1 MLIPTVIDK
10 TNNGECAYDIYSR
23 LLDDRIIFI
32 TGEINDAVANT
43 VIAQMLYL
51 ESKSAKAPISLYINS
66 PGGVSQSG
74 LAILDTMNY
83 IKCPVSTICIG
94 LCASAAALLLAG
106 GQKGKRFSLP
116 NAKIMIHQPWGAV
129 QGQVTEIEIY
139 YKEGKKDRNKYA
151 SLIAQFCGKPEDAVN
166 HDIERDNY
174 MSAEE
179 ALKYGLIDEILIP
192 KRNAHSTNNNK

>member
-94 LCASAAALLLAG
+94 MAASMGAFNG
-106 GQKGKRFSLP
+106 GSDASKT
-116 NAKIMIHQPWGAV
+116 AD
-129 QGQVTEIEIY
+129 EINQLSNEIY
-139 YKEGKKDRNKYA
+139 KLETQRVEVSNYA
-151 SLIAQFCGKPEDAVN
+151 VCMRWSNRG
-166 HDIERDNY
+166 
-174 MSAEE
+174 
-179 ALKYGLIDEILIP
+179 
-192 KRNAHSTNNNK
+192 

>member
-10 TNNGECAYDIYSR
+10 TDRGECAYDIYSR

-32 TGEINDAVANT
+32 TGEINDMLAST

-51 ESKSAKAPISLYINS
+51 ESKSPKSPISLYINS

-74 LAILDTMNY
+74 LAILDTMRF

-106 GQKGKRFSLP
+106 GQRGKRFCLP
-116 NAKIMIHQPWGAV
+116 NSKVIIHQPWGAV
-129 QGQVTEIEIY
+129 KGQVTEIEIY
-139 YKEGKKDRNKYA
+139 YKEGKKDRETYSK
-151 SLIAQFCGKPEDAVN
+151 LIAEFCGKTQEEVN
-166 HDIERDNY
+166 KDIERDNY
-174 MSAEE
+174 MSSQE
-179 ALKYGLIDEILIP
+179 ALNYGIVDQIL
-192 KRNAHSTNNNK
+192 TNTRRTK

>member
-10 TNNGECAYDIYSR
+10 TDKGECAYDIYSR

-32 TGEINDAVANT
+32 TGEINDILAST

-51 ESKSAKAPISLYINS
+51 ESKSQKAPISLYINS

-74 LAILDTMNY
+74 LAILDTMRF

-106 GQKGKRFSLP
+106 GQRGKRFCLP
-116 NAKIMIHQPWGAV
+116 NSKVMIHQPWGAV

-139 YKEGKKDRNKYA
+139 YKEGKKDRETYSK
-151 SLIAQFCGKPEDAVN
+151 LIAEFCGKTQDEVN
-166 HDIERDNY
+166 KDIERDNY
-174 MSAEE
+174 MSAQE
-179 ALKYGLIDEILIP
+179 ALNYGIVDQVLTTLNTRRA
-192 KRNAHSTNNNK
+192 K

>member
-151 SLIAQFCGKPEDAVN
+151 SLIAQFCGKPEDTVN

>member
-10 TNNGECAYDIYSR
+10 TDKGECAYDIYSR

-32 TGEINDAVANT
+32 TGEINDMVANT

-51 ESKSAKAPISLYINS
+51 ESKAPKSSISLYINS
-66 PGGVSQSG
+66 PGGVSQAG
-74 LAILDTMNY
+74 LAILDTMRF

-106 GQKGKRFSLP
+106 GQAGKRFCLP
-116 NAKIMIHQPWGAV
+116 NSKVMIHQPWGAV

-139 YKEGKKDRNKYA
+139 YKEGKKDRETYA
-151 SLIAQFCGKPEDAVN
+151 KLLSQFCNKPQDVVN
-166 HDIERDNY
+166 KDIERDNY
-174 MSAEE
+174 MTPGE
-179 ALKYGLIDEILIP
+179 ALEYGIIDQILSP
-192 KRNAHSTNNNK
+192 QRTRREKK

>member
-129 QGQVTEIEIY
+129 HGQVTEIEIY

>member
-1 MLIPTVIDK
+1 M
-10 TNNGECAYDIYSR
+10 NESYE
-23 LLDDRIIFI
+23 LLRQ
-32 TGEINDAVANT
+32 G
-43 VIAQMLYL
+43 
-51 ESKSAKAPISLYINS
+51 
-66 PGGVSQSG
+66 
-74 LAILDTMNY
+74 LDTAFIDYTTSSNLAY
-83 IKCPVSTICIG
+83 RPQFVS
-94 LCASAAALLLAG
+94 
-106 GQKGKRFSLP
+106 
-116 NAKIMIHQPWGAV
+116 ND
-129 QGQVTEIEIY
+129 

>member
-66 PGGVSQSG
+66 QGGVSQSG

>member
-1 MLIPTVIDK
+1 MLIPTAIDK

>member
-1 MLIPTVIDK
+1 MLIPTAIDK

-151 SLIAQFCGKPEDAVN
+151 SLIAQFCGKPEDTVN

>member
-139 YKEGKKDRNKYA
+139 YKEGKKDRIKYA
-151 SLIAQFCGKPEDAVN
+151 SLIAQFCGKPEDVVN

>member
-66 PGGVSQSG
+66 PGGASQSG

-139 YKEGKKDRNKYA
+139 YKEKY
-151 SLIAQFCGKPEDAVN
+151 
-166 HDIERDNY
+166 NY
-174 MSAEE
+174 FDLEE
-179 ALKYGLIDEILIP
+179 FL
-192 KRNAHSTNNNK
+192 